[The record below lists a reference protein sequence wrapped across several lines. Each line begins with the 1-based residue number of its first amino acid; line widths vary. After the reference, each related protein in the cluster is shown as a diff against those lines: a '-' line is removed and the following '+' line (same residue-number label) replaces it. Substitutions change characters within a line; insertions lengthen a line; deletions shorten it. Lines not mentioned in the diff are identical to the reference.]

1 MRLYSYAAASIK
13 IVCGLQR
20 RSRQRLY
27 DCAPAF
33 VTMDS
38 GIDRCQPTSTS
49 LRSGIKL
56 HVSVHEVKTK
66 LLNE

>member
-1 MRLYSYAAASIK
+1 MLLYSYAAASIK

-33 VTMDS
+33 VTMDTGTKS
-38 GIDRCQPTSTS
+38 MSTDINFPQVRHKVPCLGALS
-49 LRSGIKL
+49 KN
-56 HVSVHEVKTK
+56 KTF
-66 LLNE
+66 E